1 MHKDMIKNMKYVC
14 FLLMLMLGSALL
26 NSCEV
31 DSSDNGDLDG
41 FWHLESVDTLATGG
55 RCDYSN
61 QRVFWGVQY
70 KLLTVNNY
78 KGGSFNFRFRQTS
91 DSLILSSPYKNHG
104 HQDVENGG
112 DIPITEINE
121 TLRQCGINHLV
132 ESYYKE
138 KLSGN
143 KMILLTKDLRLNFK
157 KF

>member
-1 MHKDMIKNMKYVC
+1 MIKNMKYVC

-61 QRVFWGVQY
+61 QRVFWGVQH

-78 KGGSFNFRFRQTS
+78 KGGSFNFRFSQTS

-112 DIPITEINE
+112 DIPMTEINE

-138 KLSGN
+138 KMNGD
-143 KMILLTKDLRLNFK
+143 KMILRTKDLRLNFK

>member
-1 MHKDMIKNMKYVC
+1 MKYVC

-61 QRVFWGVQY
+61 QRVFWGVQH

-78 KGGSFNFRFRQTS
+78 KGGSFNFRFSQTS
-91 DSLILSSPYKNHG
+91 DSLYYLL
-104 HQDVENGG
+104 
-112 DIPITEINE
+112 PIRIM
-121 TLRQCGINHLV
+121 GI
-132 ESYYKE
+132 
-138 KLSGN
+138 
-143 KMILLTKDLRLNFK
+143 KM
-157 KF
+157 